1 MKKRDYIK
9 KLKFLTENIFIN
21 FEKNFDELNNN
32 LIELEKFRLELIKK
46 IQPKKSFNYSLELKK
61 LIKKLN

>member
-46 IQPKKSFNYSLELKK
+46 FNQKKSFNYSLELKK
-61 LIKKLN
+61 LIKKIN